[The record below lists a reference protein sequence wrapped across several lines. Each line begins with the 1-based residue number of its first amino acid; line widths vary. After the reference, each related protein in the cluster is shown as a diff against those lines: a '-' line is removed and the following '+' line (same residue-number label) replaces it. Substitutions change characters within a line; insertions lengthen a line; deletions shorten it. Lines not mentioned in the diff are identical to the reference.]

1 MLFGMH
7 EYVLRLPVLL
17 AQLFFLVYTYR
28 ILNRFGTSF
37 SWLVFIILALN
48 PYVLDYFTLA
58 RGYGLSLAFMVMSL
72 YFILNFH
79 QITRSTTA
87 YLALLFALLA
97 AFANFTYS
105 LIFISAAAAVFVVYV
120 QSGRWKKGLLIS
132 GLAVLL
138 GFGLLYIPLSALVK
152 ANELYYGGEAGF
164 LQDTL
169 VSLTEAFTYYK
180 WPSEWLWMPLVLV
193 CVVLSLFVYSLWINL
208 NRFEKVSPVF
218 LMLLFLLL
226 PAIGSILQHLILGT
240 PFLIN
245 RTALFF
251 IPLFLLS
258 LGLLS
263 KNVKGWLQP
272 SVKALVMLFFTL
284 NTYTIYKSYNLEY
297 FVDFKEHAD
306 ARSAVKTLSS
316 SFEETQAVVSL
327 GKSVYMNATLN
338 FYKFYYQL
346 DWLNHA
352 ELDFCDESG
361 EHIYYYL
368 FASDLNC
375 VNNKPVEVLKYFP
388 VSNTYL
394 LKKKIHE

>member
-1 MLFGMH
+1 VGKTYSIQAKPTWQLGLITLSVLTALFYTHFRAYTLAFTYDECWTFLDYANRPFLNTLFNRYPAANNHVLHSLLMKGSYMLFGMH

-251 IPLFLLS
+251 YTL
-258 LGLLS
+258 
-263 KNVKGWLQP
+263 V
-272 SVKALVMLFFTL
+272 SV
-284 NTYTIYKSYNLEY
+284 
-297 FVDFKEHAD
+297 
-306 ARSAVKTLSS
+306 
-316 SFEETQAVVSL
+316 
-327 GKSVYMNATLN
+327 
-338 FYKFYYQL
+338 
-346 DWLNHA
+346 
-352 ELDFCDESG
+352 ESG
-361 EHIYYYL
+361 AI
-368 FASDLNC
+368 
-375 VNNKPVEVLKYFP
+375 V
-388 VSNTYL
+388 
-394 LKKKIHE
+394 